1 MRATPSEYLKEH
13 AESSHP
19 AATAGR
25 WAVLWRVI
33 RPRRGLLAAAVLL
46 GFIASAMEL
55 AIPLATQKILDSL
68 GAPTALLQPVGI
80 LFALLIVAAVF
91 NWWQWVLVGRLAEGI
106 VYDARE
112 GMLRRFVRA
121 RLLPLLRFPTGEL
134 VTRVTSDS
142 VLLREAASSSAI
154 GLINGSVAIVGA
166 LVLMA
171 VLDPVL
177 LAVTLGAL
185 VIVGAGTALLMPAI
199 AGMQERAQA
208 SLGDLG
214 SELEGTLR
222 AIKTVKASN
231 TEAEHLSSLLR
242 KAGYSRHHGVRAVQR
257 EATVWTVAN
266 GGIQAAIIAVLAVG
280 AWRVSLGELSVSA
293 LVAFLLYAF
302 GLMGPVSEFTS
313 HLTTLQAGIAAAGR
327 IQQLEAIELEPFG
340 SGSAV
345 ARPVPGQPVLELK
358 DVTVCYDSTGRP
370 ALDGFS
376 LVIPTTG
383 HIALVGPSGA
393 GKTTVLSLILR
404 FVEPHR
410 GELLVNNTPYGE
422 LTPADIRENT
432 AYVQQEAP
440 LVPGTLRRNL
450 TFGHTGATDQQL
462 LDVLRRLRLG
472 GLVER
477 LRGGLDAPID
487 DQSISGGERQR
498 IAVARALLGRPWLL
512 LLDEATAQ
520 VDALSEA
527 AIHDAI
533 REQAGRGAVVTIA
546 HRLSTVVDADRI
558 VLMDGGKTAGAGTH
572 AELMQDSE
580 LYRRMVQTLSLP

>member
-1 MRATPSEYLKEH
+1 VRATPSDDLTAL
-13 AESSHP
+13 AEPFHP
-19 AATAGR
+19 ATTGR
-25 WAVLWRVI
+25 WTVLWRVI
-33 RPRRGLLAAAVLL
+33 RPRRGLLAVAVLL
-46 GFIASAMEL
+46 GFVASAMEL
-55 AIPLATQKILDSL
+55 AIPLATQRILDSL
-68 GAPTALLQPVGI
+68 GVAAALLQPVSI
-80 LFALLIVAAVF
+80 LFALLVVAAVF

-112 GMLRRFVRA
+112 SMLRRFVRA

-185 VIVGAGTALLMPAI
+185 VIVGAGTAMLMPAI
-199 AGMQERAQA
+199 AGMHERAQA
-208 SLGDLG
+208 ALGDLG

-231 TEAEHLSSLLR
+231 TEAEHLSSLLT
-242 KAGYSRHHGVRAVQR
+242 KAGSSRHHGVRAVQR

-327 IQQLEAIELEPFG
+327 IQQLEAIDLESDG
-340 SGSAV
+340 SRSGVPS
-345 ARPVPGQPVLELK
+345 PVPDTPILELR
-358 DVTVCYDSTGRP
+358 DVTVSYDSNDRR

-376 LVIPTTG
+376 LIVPTVG
-383 HIALVGPSGA
+383 HVALVGPSGA
-393 GKTTVLSLILR
+393 GKTSVLSLILR
-404 FVEPHR
+404 FVEPDG
-410 GELLVNNTPYGE
+410 GELFVNSTPYSE
-422 LTPADIRENT
+422 LTPAEVRGNV

-450 TFGHTGATDQQL
+450 TFGHAGATDQQL

-477 LRGGLDAPID
+477 LPGGLDAPIG
-487 DQSISGGERQR
+487 DQTVSGGERQR
-498 IAVARALLGRPWLL
+498 IAVARALLGRPRLL

-527 AIHDAI
+527 VIHEAI

-558 VLMDGGKTAGAGTH
+558 ILMDEGRTAGEGTH
-572 AELMQDSE
+572 TELMDRNG
-580 LYRRMVQTLSLP
+580 LYRQMVETLSLP